1 MKNTITNFLNS
12 KNIAIAGISRT
23 KKTNIG
29 NILLTELSKKGYNIF
44 PINPNTN
51 EIDGVKCY
59 NKVND
64 LPAEVDSIIIATNQN
79 LTNDIVYSVKNTN
92 IKRVWMQKGSGKGS
106 ATPEA
111 IKFCKEN
118 NIEYVYGIC
127 PMMAFGTGGHKFHY
141 WVRKTLGR
149 LPEELKK

>member
-1 MKNTITNFLNS
+1 MQNTINNFKNS

-29 NILLTELSKKGYNIF
+29 NILLTELSKKGYNIY

-64 LPAEVDSIIIATNQN
+64 LPSEVDSIIIATNQN
-79 LTNDIVYSVKNTN
+79 LTDEIVYSVKNTN

-106 ATPEA
+106 ATPES
-111 IKFCKEN
+111 IKFCKDN
-118 NIEYVYGIC
+118 KIEYVYGIC
-127 PMMAFGTGGHKFHY
+127 PMMAFGSGGHKFHY

>member
-1 MKNTITNFLNS
+1 MQNTINNFKNS

-29 NILLTELSKKGYNIF
+29 NILLAELSKKGYNIY

-64 LPAEVDSIIIATNQN
+64 LPSEVDSIIIATNQN
-79 LTNDIVYSVKNTN
+79 LTDEIVYSVKNTN

-106 ATPEA
+106 ATPES

-118 NIEYVYGIC
+118 KIEYVYGIC